1 MAIGHSSDVV
11 VEIEGQ
17 APNLGDEAIQD
28 LVLQMNED
36 GSAEFIDPS
45 SRVRSSGRKYSHT
58 ANLAEILDDSVL
70 GELSSDLLSKCEED
84 LESRAVKRLLPRVL
98 VCLASTMKSVTSL
111 AGEGVTHPIS
121 ESVAVSIT
129 GMQMLPLAGRSC

>member
-1 MAIGHSSDVV
+1 MSQTGRNTGGMVDPAMGAGGPAMDTPDDVV

-45 SRVRSSGRKYSHT
+45 EQGQEV
-58 ANLAEILDDSVL
+58 LAEESTVTQQILQRYL
-70 GELSSDLLSKCEED
+70 TILFWANFLLTCFRNAK
-84 LESRAVKRLLPRVL
+84 K
-98 VCLASTMKSVTSL
+98 
-111 AGEGVTHPIS
+111 I
-121 ESVAVSIT
+121 
-129 GMQMLPLAGRSC
+129 